1 MSPATPPPH
10 HLTASPSPVL
20 PRPPVLNLPNLLTA
34 ARLGLAVVLFVCI
47 AQAWWLAGAAVFAL
61 AAVTDWLD
69 GYLARKQGLTSAFGR
84 NFDPLVDKVL
94 VCGAFIFLLPVPG
107 TGLAPWMVTVVV
119 ARELVI
125 TGLRSFLENQ
135 ATTFGADLFG
145 KLKMV
150 LQCAALL
157 VILLSFSFKQYIEG
171 SMSLMYGGVSHW
183 YEDLLVFVW
192 MSIPTLLYAMI
203 LATILSG
210 AQYLW
215 RAALLFREL

>member
-1 MSPATPPPH
+1 MPPATPPPH

-20 PRPPVLNLPNLLTA
+20 PRPPVLNLPNLLTT

-47 AQAWWLAGAAVFAL
+47 AQAWWLAGAATFAL

-69 GYLARKQGLTSAFGR
+69 GYLARKQGLASAFGR

-119 ARELVI
+119 GRELVI

-157 VILLSFSFKQYIEG
+157 TMLVLQELLRQDRLAPGEG
-171 SMSLMYGGVSHW
+171 PASVLAFLQVCNPG
-183 YEDLLVFVW
+183 LL
-192 MSIPTLLYAMI
+192 
-203 LATILSG
+203 LATVLVTLLSG